1 MRVSTPVADM
11 EINLDRFV
19 VENGML
25 VVTNSGDDAMPARA
39 VIGPGDVRRLLGALL
54 RPTVAWH
61 LFTCLFR
68 PESDGRGA
76 GGGRDDDHPSP
87 VSW

>member
-1 MRVSTPVADM
+1 MHVSTPVADM
-11 EINLDRFV
+11 EINLDRLV

-25 VVTNSGDDAMPARA
+25 VVTNSSNDAMPARA

-54 RPTVAWH
+54 RPRIAWH
-61 LFTCLFR
+61 LLTCLVR
-68 PESDGRGA
+68 QERDRRSV
-76 GGGRDDDHPSP
+76 GGGPGDDHPSP

>member
-1 MRVSTPVADM
+1 MHVSTPVADM
-11 EINLDRFV
+11 EINLDRLV

-25 VVTNSGDDAMPARA
+25 VVTNSSNDAMSACA

-54 RPTVAWH
+54 RPRIAWY
-61 LFTCLFR
+61 LLTCLIR
-68 PESDGRGA
+68 PDRDRRGV
-76 GGGRDDDHPSP
+76 GGGPDDDHPSP

>member
-1 MRVSTPVADM
+1 MHVSTPVADM
-11 EINLDRFV
+11 EINLDRLV

-25 VVTNSGDDAMPARA
+25 VVTNSANDAMPARA
-39 VIGPGDVRRLLGALL
+39 VMWPGDVRRLLGALF
-54 RPTVAWH
+54 RPRVAWYF
-61 LFTCLFR
+61 LTCLVR
-68 PESDGRGA
+68 PDRDGRGV